1 MARGRIAFYLIALV
15 TLSGCSSMLVK
26 DASTEE
32 DSKAKQFAP
41 DSANAIVYFFRDDA
55 FLGGD
60 MISNVFVGDKSVAE
74 GARNRFTVLSAPPGH
89 YSFTVLSNDVGALPG
104 LLHNV
109 KKPALEVTLEGG
121 SIYFVHVKW
130 EGYRGFF
137 LHSTTKDIAEP
148 IIIKG
153 KLISKRQ
160 S

>member
-74 GARNRFTVLSAPPGH
+74 GARNRSMFCPHHRGITVLRSCRTMSAPCLAF
-89 YSFTVLSNDVGALPG
+89 Y
-104 LLHNV
+104 
-109 KKPALEVTLEGG
+109 
-121 SIYFVHVKW
+121 
-130 EGYRGFF
+130 
-137 LHSTTKDIAEP
+137 TT
-148 IIIKG
+148 
-153 KLISKRQ
+153 
-160 S
+160 